1 MAGTVFLVSDDIT
14 KYALKIEKIAEKYA
28 EENLNNNTLNLQSRD
43 LREIEFSLNFAN
55 KYPEQFIYLYAYDI
69 VKNCDHIQEYTSN
82 LNGYPDHIKQ
92 FYIEKQKSKYCIR
105 KLYSCVDTVL
115 KQIINKLSHRQI
127 YSFIAQISYII
138 YLMQQSEYTHN
149 DLQTNNIGVLNT
161 TK

>member
-69 VKNCDHIQEYTSN
+69 V
-82 LNGYPDHIKQ
+82 
-92 FYIEKQKSKYCIR
+92 
-105 KLYSCVDTVL
+105 
-115 KQIINKLSHRQI
+115 
-127 YSFIAQISYII
+127 
-138 YLMQQSEYTHN
+138 
-149 DLQTNNIGVLNT
+149 
-161 TK
+161 